1 MDAAVASLRLEQPLP
16 DLARWTTF
24 FRDAEIP
31 VLPAT
36 AQALED
42 LRANEDEVDANLI
55 GETLA
60 GDPLMTLK
68 VMAHAARHRSSRLV
82 TDPETV
88 TAALLLMGIG
98 PFFHAFGPQ
107 RTVQQH
113 LADVPQA
120 LAGLEAVLQR
130 AERAAHF
137 ALGFAVHRRDPD
149 AAVVHQAALLNDLAE
164 ILLWC
169 HAPRLALQI
178 RERQLADP
186 TLRSR
191 TVQRELLNI
200 ELADLQQALMRA
212 WRLPEL
218 LIRIADERHAEHPS
232 VRSVVLAIR
241 LARHSARGWDNAAIP
256 DDVRDIGA
264 LLNLGPLPTQ
274 KLLLELDS

>member
-16 DLARWTTF
+16 DLARWTVF
-24 FRDAEIP
+24 FRDTEVP
-31 VLPAT
+31 VLA
-36 AQALED
+36 ASALALED

-137 ALGFAVHRRDPD
+137 ALGFAVHRMDPD
-149 AAVVHQAALLNDLAE
+149 AAVVHQAALLHDLAE
-164 ILLWC
+164 MLLWC

-218 LIRIADERHAEHPS
+218 LIRITDERHANHPS

-241 LARHSARGWDNAAIP
+241 VARHSARGWDNAAIP

>member
-55 GETLA
+55 SETLA

-137 ALGFAVHRRDPD
+137 ALGFAVHRMDPD

-164 ILLWC
+164 MLLWC

>member
-130 AERAAHF
+130 TERAAHF
-137 ALGFAVHRRDPD
+137 ALGFAVHRMDPD

-164 ILLWC
+164 MLLWC

-178 RERQLADP
+178 NERQLADP
-186 TLRSR
+186 GLRSR
-191 TVQRELLNI
+191 IVQRELLNI

>member
-1 MDAAVASLRLEQPLP
+1 
-16 DLARWTTF
+16 
-24 FRDAEIP
+24 
-31 VLPAT
+31 
-36 AQALED
+36 
-42 LRANEDEVDANLI
+42 
-55 GETLA
+55 
-60 GDPLMTLK
+60 
-68 VMAHAARHRSSRLV
+68 
-82 TDPETV
+82 
-88 TAALLLMGIG
+88 MGIG

-120 LAGLEAVLQR
+120 LVGLEAVLQR

-137 ALGFAVHRRDPD
+137 ALGFAVHRMDPD
-149 AAVVHQAALLNDLAE
+149 AAVVHQAALLHDLAE
-164 ILLWC
+164 MLLWC

-218 LIRIADERHAEHPS
+218 LIRITDERHANHPS

-241 LARHSARGWDNAAIP
+241 VARHSARGWDNAAIP

>member
-120 LAGLEAVLQR
+120 LVGLEAVLQR

-137 ALGFAVHRRDPD
+137 ALGFAVHRMDPD
-149 AAVVHQAALLNDLAE
+149 AAVVHQAALLHDLAE
-164 ILLWC
+164 MLLWC

-178 RERQLADP
+178 NERQLADP
-186 TLRSR
+186 GLRSR
-191 TVQRELLNI
+191 IVQRELLNI

-218 LIRIADERHAEHPS
+218 LIRITDERHAEHPR

-241 LARHSARGWDNAAIP
+241 VARHSTRGWDNAGIP